1 MKSSLFIEVLSPKYS
16 DAPYPPK
23 ELFFSRKIV
32 VFSKSVVLKSTARIP
47 NTHGAACKE
56 RLNKKRGS
64 PLGADGLAGGGCNQ
78 MRPA

>member
-1 MKSSLFIEVLSPKYS
+1 M
-16 DAPYPPK
+16 
-23 ELFFSRKIV
+23 
-32 VFSKSVVLKSTARIP
+32 FSKSVVLKSTARIP